1 MGKTIKGLAAAALLV
16 APLAADNLENPLFV
30 PRAGGFYS
38 KTAFGMMSKEV
49 DDSPINKLKGID
61 GDAQSAFRLYEDAG
75 YGLTDRL
82 SLQLSIGYTDNS
94 DAEPAGMHQGRLGLL
109 FRALGED
116 APLVWDVYCD
126 IHLGGVSA
134 LEADLSN
141 TKNGVKG
148 QANLASQ
155 FALNYKNYTT
165 GQWGVYLG
173 TRIGQQYE
181 RSAWAA
187 FAEICQKFAGD
198 NNEIAVNNRLVA
210 NLGDMGNGVDTIIP
224 LGDAVQPPSFPPTMP
239 PPAVLPPT
247 FSVEL
252 ASSLDYNFGF
262 KYFHRLSDAWSLGA
276 TYTYKYHADNEA
288 EAVLLEPLPGPT
300 DPADPR
306 FVLYQTQAAIIRGLR
321 DGFVGSLKD
330 GYDEH
335 ILNLSLG
342 YALGERTQLVGFF
355 EYTSDA
361 AFDTNCQNTTASKY
375 EFGLRLNLKF

>member
-1 MGKTIKGLAAAALLV
+1 MENAIKGLAAAALLV
-16 APLAADNLENPLFV
+16 APLAADNPEHPLFV
-30 PRAGGFYS
+30 PKAGQFYS
-38 KTAFGMMSKEV
+38 KTALGLMSKEV

-61 GDAQSAFRLYEDAG
+61 GEAQSATRFYEDAG
-75 YGLTDRL
+75 FGLTDRL

-94 DAEPAGMHQGRLGLL
+94 DADRAGMHQGRLGLL

-116 APLVWDVYCD
+116 APLVWDVYGD
-126 IHLGGVSA
+126 VHLGGVSA
-134 LEADLSN
+134 LEAELSN
-141 TKNGVKG
+141 TKNGAKG
-148 QANLASQ
+148 PANLATQ

-165 GQWGVYLG
+165 GQWGAYLG
-173 TRIGQQYE
+173 TRVGQDFGGA
-181 RSAWAA
+181 AWAA

-198 NNEIAVNNRLVA
+198 NNEITVNDMLVA
-210 NLGDMGNGVDTIIP
+210 NMGDMGAGYDTLIP
-224 LGDAVQPPSFPPTMP
+224 LGNAVQPPSFPP
-239 PPAVLPPT
+239 VLPPT

-262 KYFHRLSDAWSLGA
+262 KYFHRLSDVLSLGA

-300 DPADPR
+300 DPTDPR
-306 FVLYQTQAAIIRGLR
+306 YALYQTQTAIIRGLR

-335 ILNLSLG
+335 IVNLSLA
-342 YALGERTQLVGFF
+342 YKLGPKTQLVGFV
-355 EYTSDA
+355 EYTSDS